1 MNKVDFKKAFDIGY
15 LEMIFAANNDETF
28 IRIKNNYSVPSS
40 KVSSTIVHINGKL
53 FEENRYWIFFTE
65 LVEIDSD
72 VSADVQIELDK
83 FEIDIEDFDEEA
95 FIQHLIDEITDK
107 LEENE
112 VHTVLKEMEVL

>member
-15 LEMIFAANNDETF
+15 QEMIFAANNDETF

-40 KVSSTIVHINGKL
+40 KVSSAIVHINGKL
-53 FEENRYWIFFTE
+53 FEENRFWVFFTE
-65 LVEIDSD
+65 LVEVNTD
-72 VSADVQIELDK
+72 VSEDVQIELDK

-112 VHTVLKEMEVL
+112 IHTVLKEMEVL

>member
-53 FEENRYWIFFTE
+53 FEENRFWLFFTE
-65 LVEIDSD
+65 LVEINSD
-72 VSADVQIELDK
+72 VREDVQIELDK
-83 FEIDIEDFDEEA
+83 FEVDPEDFDEEA
-95 FIQHLIDEITDK
+95 FIQHLIEEITEK

-112 VHTVLKEMEVL
+112 VRTVLKEMEVL

>member
-1 MNKVDFKKAFDIGY
+1 MDKVEFKKAFDIGY
-15 LEMIFAANNDETF
+15 EEMMFVANNDETF
-28 IRIKNNYSVPSS
+28 IRIKNSYSVPSS

-65 LVEIDSD
+65 LVEIAAD
-72 VSADVQIELDK
+72 VSADVHIELDK
-83 FEIDIEDFDEEA
+83 FEVDIKDFEEEE

-107 LEENE
+107 LEEHQ